1 LGSSSFICSIQK
13 ERLTRQK
20 HHWGKPND
28 FRDWYAK
35 RLRALERPVDL
46 VVECYSSDDEVAN
59 VEGYHEELREVL
71 KFNGSPRIIQISHH
85 LAHLYSTFC
94 LSPYKETA
102 VMVIDF
108 QGSRVRDF
116 TETWPGARG
125 ASPDLLEVSS
135 FYRCGEGGVEC
146 LSKQLWDG
154 DRRNPA
160 GLGAFYGNLTA
171 TLFSGPGCEGKVM
184 GLAPYGDPGALGLPP
199 LRVEGGD
206 VFIPEGWIEVF
217 RDYDHFR
224 FFKDGTD
231 TFERCADLAAAGQR
245 CFEEAL
251 LQLASWLHERTGVAT
266 LCFAGGTAL
275 NCVANGRLL
284 RESPFRNVFIPP
296 SPHDGGTALG
306 CALYGLVERLGVPN
320 RFQWVDDFLGPD
332 TESEGVE
339 ELLAHVGD
347 GAGEFT
353 VERPADLVGHVV
365 ELIESGR
372 VVALYNGRSEL
383 GPRAL
388 GHRSILADPR
398 HPNIR
403 TWINR
408 HVKGRELFRP
418 LAPIVLLEAA
428 SRFFDIDRP
437 APFMQFAA
445 DVRPDKRD
453 VIPAVTHVD
462 GTARLQTVGEGDDPF
477 VHALLKAF
485 EARTGVGVL
494 LNTSF
499 NGKDEPVVETAAE
512 AVNCFRTTAM
522 HALVMPPYVVR
533 KKREPELPPR

>member
-1 LGSSSFICSIQK
+1 
-13 ERLTRQK
+13 
-20 HHWGKPND
+20 
-28 FRDWYAK
+28 
-35 RLRALERPVDL
+35 
-46 VVECYSSDDEVAN
+46 
-59 VEGYHEELREVL
+59 
-71 KFNGSPRIIQISHH
+71 
-85 LAHLYSTFC
+85 
-94 LSPYKETA
+94 
-102 VMVIDF
+102 
-108 QGSRVRDF
+108 
-116 TETWPGARG
+116 
-125 ASPDLLEVSS
+125 
-135 FYRCGEGGVEC
+135 
-146 LSKQLWDG
+146 
-154 DRRNPA
+154 
-160 GLGAFYGNLTA
+160 
-171 TLFSGPGCEGKVM
+171 
-184 GLAPYGDPGALGLPP
+184 
-199 LRVEGGD
+199 
-206 VFIPEGWIEVF
+206 
-217 RDYDHFR
+217 
-224 FFKDGTD
+224 
-231 TFERCADLAAAGQR
+231 
-245 CFEEAL
+245 
-251 LQLASWLHERTGVAT
+251 
-266 LCFAGGTAL
+266 
-275 NCVANGRLL
+275 
-284 RESPFRNVFIPP
+284 
-296 SPHDGGTALG
+296 
-306 CALYGLVERLGVPN
+306 
-320 RFQWVDDFLGPD
+320 
-332 TESEGVE
+332 
-339 ELLAHVGD
+339 
-347 GAGEFT
+347 
-353 VERPADLVGHVV
+353 LVGHVV